1 MTVDLSGVLAA
12 PADDGP
18 RRALAATLEAANDPR
33 GRLITLQ
40 LDASI
45 ERKLNG
51 TTREYW
57 NLDSLADALLD
68 KHRAEWAK
76 EIAPLV
82 KEARFHRG
90 FVESVTIDAQAFL
103 ANGQR
108 LYALAP
114 IRSVQLVNAGAVVA
128 EVAVSPLVR
137 QLAHLGLQKNGLGD
151 AAAQALAR
159 STQLGNLRLLD
170 LSFNAITES
179 GLEALAASQQLRGLV
194 FVNLVGNPCGDPS
207 ETYGVDGTTGHMVPG
222 TASLPPSGKA
232 LEAKH
237 GELPWLHAPSRLM
250 AYPPTIEDV

>member
-1 MTVDLSGVLAA
+1 MTIDLSAVLAA
-12 PADDGP
+12 PSEDGP

-40 LDASI
+40 LDASV

-51 TTREYW
+51 ATREYW

-68 KHRAEWAK
+68 KHRAEWTSQ
-76 EIAPLV
+76 IAPLV
-82 KEARFHRG
+82 KEARYHRG
-90 FVESVTIDAQAFL
+90 FVESVTMDAQAFL
-103 ANGQR
+103 TNGPR

-114 IRSVQLVNAGAVVA
+114 IRSVHLVNAGAVVA
-128 EVAVSPLVR
+128 EVVGSPLVR

-151 AAAQALAR
+151 AAAQTLAR
-159 STQLGNLRLLD
+159 STQLANLQLLD
-170 LSFNAITES
+170 LSFNAITEP
-179 GLEALAASQQLRGLV
+179 GLEALAASQQLRRLV
-194 FVNLVGNPCGDPS
+194 FVNLVGNPCGDPA
-207 ETYGVDGTTGHMVPG
+207 ETYGVDGMTGQMVPG
-222 TASLPPSGKA
+222 TAALPPLGQA